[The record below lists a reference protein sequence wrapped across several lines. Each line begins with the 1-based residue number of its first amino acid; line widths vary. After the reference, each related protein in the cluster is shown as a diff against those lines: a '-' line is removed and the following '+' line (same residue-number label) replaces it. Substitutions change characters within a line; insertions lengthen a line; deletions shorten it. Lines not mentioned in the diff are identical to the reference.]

1 MVPVATD
8 FDGDPILPYLSWIP
22 LGVAP
27 LIDLI
32 GCGQYKVYKLRGSS
46 RVIVVI
52 DSGVNST

>member
-8 FDGDPILPYLSWIP
+8 FDGGPILPYLSWIP

-32 GCGQYKVYKLRGSS
+32 GCGQYKLHQAS
-46 RVIVVI
+46 RVIM
-52 DSGVNST
+52 DHHGSSTQE